1 MGFAIPI
8 DKWLRD
14 KKFQRKISEIFYES
28 EWTKLGYDKKKLIK
42 SGKNTK
48 NLNLS
53 LRSVFG
59 CMLLQEYGLTKIKKM
74 EIRQGIDLLKIK
86 RIEKIYKKYEH
97 KFLKNFS
104 DKEIEQINNSKV
116 EKVKKIAGKISSKE
130 AASKALGTGISNGIA
145 FKDFEI
151 LNERNG
157 CPKLKFYGVAN
168 TKLTNLSSSSISITH
183 DGEYIVSVVTLLLYN
198 K

>member
-1 MGFAIPI
+1 
-8 DKWLRD
+8 
-14 KKFQRKISEIFYES
+14 
-28 EWTKLGYDKKKLIK
+28 
-42 SGKNTK
+42 
-48 NLNLS
+48 
-53 LRSVFG
+53 
-59 CMLLQEYGLTKIKKM
+59 M

-86 RIEKIYKKYEH
+86 RIEKIYQKYEQ
-97 KFLKNFS
+97 KFLKKFFS
-104 DKEIEQINNSKV
+104 DKEIEQINKSEV

-130 AASKALGTGISNGIA
+130 AASKALGTGISNGIT

-157 CPKLKFYGVAN
+157 CPKLKFYGVAK

-183 DGEYIVSVVTLLLYN
+183 DGEYIVSVVTLLLYD